1 VTVRIDGAQPGT
13 FVALESDYA
22 ADSARVYYEGKPLTN
37 DPQSFRVL
45 QLGYAASRDRV
56 YYYGAPV
63 ADADPLTF
71 AILDA
76 PTDIAD
82 AGDANA
88 RYQQGRRTSAPA
100 AR

>member
-1 VTVRIDGAQPGT
+1 VTVRIDGVQPGT
-13 FVALESDYA
+13 FVALEYDYA

-45 QLGYAASRDRV
+45 QLGYAASGDRV

-76 PTDIAD
+76 PTDSAD
-82 AGDANA
+82 ARDAKA

>member
-1 VTVRIDGAQPGT
+1 MTVRIDGAQPGT
-13 FVALESDYA
+13 FVALESDDA

-82 AGDANA
+82 AGDANV